1 MDIRDQLN
9 NVVDAFIKAEKIN
22 QIKSAIEDKQN
33 HITDLPT
40 KCGSCSFWMTSD
52 CPKEKHTKV
61 SNGMPIC
68 NSFKKAFW
76 IDKTIQKLDSEISE
90 LQLSLFKIQ
99 IE

>member
-9 NVVDAFIKAEKIN
+9 NVVDAFIRVEKIN
-22 QIKSAIEDKQN
+22 QIKRQITTKQN
-33 HITDLPT
+33 QINNLPT
-40 KCGSCSFWMTSD
+40 KCGSCSFWMISD

-76 IDKTIQKLDSEISE
+76 IDKTIEKWQLEISE
-90 LQLSLFKIQ
+90 LESSLNGL
-99 IE
+99 

>member
-9 NVVDAFIKAEKIN
+9 DVVDVFIKAEKIK
-22 QIKSAIEDKQN
+22 QIKSEIRTKQN
-33 HITDLPT
+33 NIDELPT

-68 NSFKKAFW
+68 NSFKKDFW
-76 IDKTIQKLDSEISE
+76 IDKLIGKWQSEMDE
-90 LQLSLFKIQ
+90 LQSSLNGL
-99 IE
+99 